1 MSQCSK
7 GALCQ
12 IFCSGVLGTHAILRI
27 FRLPLQSI
35 SDSCRHLTELQWS
48 KKDSGPPEIADEINY
63 KCGDAATPQ
72 ELQGTYFPNQQA
84 AELLSLLLE
93 PLVVSVLCMLTQ
105 NMGGAYTELL

>member
-1 MSQCSK
+1 M
-7 GALCQ
+7 
-12 IFCSGVLGTHAILRI
+12 
-27 FRLPLQSI
+27 PLQSI

-93 PLVVSVLCMLTQ
+93 PLVVSVLCIHKVWERHARDALPSPWT
-105 NMGGAYTELL
+105 LS